1 MSEESKNRSHSI
13 YLILILL
20 LIGGLIYTLLQL
32 KKTKDEYT
40 VMSTE
45 KNYVETLYSNLETEY
60 QRSLD
65 DIDALKGENVKLDSI
80 LSVREKEIKNMKGR
94 ISALITK
101 ENATKAELNQAEF
114 LIRQFGNERLAYQAR
129 IDSLS
134 QKYIELQKE
143 NLTLTQEKEII
154 QTTLAEERQTAN
166 TTSLANK
173 EMINRIEEASILT
186 TRNLNG
192 SAIRLKNNGRE
203 VTVNKA
209 SQAEKLKICFD
220 LLENKIAP
228 KGETEIDVR
237 VIGPD
242 GSTIAVQALGSGS
255 FEDEISG
262 EEIQYTYKIR
272 PDFQGETKTVC
283 SYWAY
288 NAELVGGDY
297 KIMLYQNGRF
307 IGETA
312 FDLN

>member
-1 MSEESKNRSHSI
+1 MSEESKNKSHSI

-40 VMSTE
+40 VMRTE
-45 KNYVETLYSNLETEY
+45 KNYVETLYSDLEIEY

-65 DIDALKGENVKLDSI
+65 DIDQLKGENTELDSI
-80 LSVREKEIKNMKGR
+80 LSIREKEIKSMKGR

-101 ENATKAELNQAEF
+101 QNVTKAELNQAEF
-114 LIRQFGNERLAYQAR
+114 LIREFGNERLEYQAQ

-134 QKYIELQKE
+134 SEYIALQQE
-143 NLTLTQEKEII
+143 NLVLVQEKEII
-154 QTTLAEERQTAN
+154 ESTLTDERESAN
-166 TTSLANK
+166 VTSLENK
-173 EMINRIEEASILT
+173 EMIERIEEASILT
-186 TRNLNG
+186 TKNLNG

-203 VTVNKA
+203 VTVSKA
-209 SQAEKLKICFD
+209 SQTEKLKICFD

-237 VIGPD
+237 VVGPD
-242 GSTIAVQALGSGS
+242 GSTIAVQALGSGV
-255 FEDEISG
+255 FEEVNSG
-262 EEIQYTYKIR
+262 DKIQYTYKIR

-288 NAELVGGDY
+288 NAELASGEY
-297 KIMLYQNGRF
+297 KIMLYQNGHF
-307 IGETA
+307 IGETD